1 MRRNYLKAI
10 QIWAV
15 VVTILAGIMGVVV
28 YVLSVIY
35 FARKL
40 L

>member
-1 MRRNYLKAI
+1 MHRNYLKAI

-15 VVTILAGIMGVVV
+15 VVTILAGVTGVVV
-28 YVLSVIY
+28 CVLSVIY
-35 FARKL
+35 FVRKL